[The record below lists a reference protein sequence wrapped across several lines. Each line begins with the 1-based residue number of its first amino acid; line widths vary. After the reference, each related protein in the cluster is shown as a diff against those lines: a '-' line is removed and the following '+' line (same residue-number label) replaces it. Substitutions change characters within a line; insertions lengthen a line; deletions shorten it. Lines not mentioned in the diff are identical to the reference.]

1 MVMQSGIRNVVAV
14 FLGLF
19 VAGIPLVIMAEEQTQ
34 PVTPM
39 VHEHCP
45 MVDGTAHSASH
56 ELMAQQHLQ
65 HMGES
70 SMPFDLVHSVHI
82 FTPTAQGGEQDVV
95 STNGDPHQI
104 ALIRE
109 HLKTEAARRAK
120 GDYGTPARIHG
131 ASMPGLKD
139 MAANAASIRIK
150 YVELPAGGRII
161 YTTTRPALITAI
173 HKWLNAQAHDH
184 AEDAMLSHQ

>member
-1 MVMQSGIRNVVAV
+1 MVMQNGIRNVVAI

-19 VAGIPLVIMAEEQTQ
+19 VAGASSVVMAEEQIQ

-39 VHEHCP
+39 AHEHCP
-45 MVDGTAHSASH
+45 MADDAGHTALH
-56 ELMAQQHLQ
+56 EAMVQQHPQ
-65 HMGES
+65 HMGAS

-95 STNGDPHQI
+95 STNGDTHQI

-131 ASMPGLKD
+131 ASMPGLKV
-139 MAANAASIRIK
+139 MAANAASIRIE
-150 YVELPAGGRII
+150 YVELPAGGRIV
-161 YTTTRPALITAI
+161 YTTTHPGLITAI
-173 HKWLNAQAHDH
+173 HAWLNAQAHDH

>member
-19 VAGIPLVIMAEEQTQ
+19 VAGIPSVIMAEEQTQ

-45 MVDGTAHSASH
+45 MVDGTGHSASH
-56 ELMAQQHLQ
+56 EAMVQQHLQ
-65 HMGES
+65 HMGQS

-120 GDYGTPARIHG
+120 GDYSTPARIHG

-139 MAANAASIRIK
+139 MAANAASIRIE
-150 YVELPAGGRII
+150 YVELPAGGRIT

-173 HKWLNAQAHDH
+173 HKWLNTQAHDH

>member
-1 MVMQSGIRNVVAV
+1 MVMQNGIRNVVAI

-19 VAGIPLVIMAEEQTQ
+19 VAGASSVVMAEEQIQ
-34 PVTPM
+34 PATPM
-39 VHEHCP
+39 AHEHCP
-45 MVDGTAHSASH
+45 MVDDAGHTALH
-56 ELMAQQHLQ
+56 EAMVPQHPQ
-65 HMGES
+65 HMGAS

-95 STNGDPHQI
+95 STNGDTHQI

-109 HLKTEAARRAK
+109 HLKIEAARRAK

-131 ASMPGLKD
+131 ASMPGLKA
-139 MAANAASIRIK
+139 MAANAASIRIE
-150 YVELPAGGRII
+150 YVELPAGGRIV
-161 YTTTRPALITAI
+161 YTTTHPALITAI
-173 HKWLNAQAHDH
+173 HTWLNAQAHDH